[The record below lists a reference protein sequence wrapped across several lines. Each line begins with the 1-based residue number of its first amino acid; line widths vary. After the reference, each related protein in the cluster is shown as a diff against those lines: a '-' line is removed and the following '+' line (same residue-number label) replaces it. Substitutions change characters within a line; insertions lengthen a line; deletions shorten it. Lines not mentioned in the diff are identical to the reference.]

1 MIPEPKLE
9 NLYQEV
15 ILDHNRKPR
24 NFKEL
29 PDATQYSHGVNPL
42 CGDNYHLF
50 LKINPQGVIEDV
62 GFQGMGC
69 AISKSSASLMTTL
82 IKGKPAEEAQKL
94 KDNFLTLMT
103 KDEPVA
109 DSEIGKMVIFKGV
122 KEFPVRVKCATLIW
136 HALAD
141 ALKDAE
147 KIQSPPPSSS
157 PVKRGRK
164 EEGV

>member
-42 CGDNYHLF
+42 CGDDYHLY
-50 LKINPQGVIEDV
+50 LKTNPAGEIEDV
-62 GFQGMGC
+62 GFQGAGC
-69 AISKSSASLMTTL
+69 AISKSSASLMTSL
-82 IKGKPAEEAQKL
+82 IKGKKISEAQNL
-94 KDNFLTLMT
+94 RENFLKMMT
-103 KDEPVA
+103 KDEPV
-109 DSEIGKMVIFKGV
+109 SEDQVGRMIILKGV

-136 HALAD
+136 HALGD
-141 ALKDAE
+141 ALKD
-147 KIQSPPPSSS
+147 
-157 PVKRGRK
+157 VR
-164 EEGV
+164 

>member
-24 NFKEL
+24 NFREL
-29 PDATQYSHGVNPL
+29 ADATQYSHGVNAL
-42 CGDNYHLF
+42 CGDNYHLY
-50 LKINPQGVIEDV
+50 LKVNPAGVVEDIA
-62 GFQGMGC
+62 FQGAGC

-82 IKGKPAEEAQKL
+82 VKGKTVPEAKNLREQ
-94 KDNFLTLMT
+94 FIGMMT
-103 KDEPVA
+103 RDGVQADESQV
-109 DSEIGKMVIFKGV
+109 GRMVIFKGV

-141 ALKDAE
+141 ALKDTG
-147 KIQSPPPSSS
+147 K
-157 PVKRGRK
+157 
-164 EEGV
+164 